1 MRLQTF
7 YFGVFFLVLGTFLV
21 SAQKGNVRIDQHPDI
36 SKLLEF
42 KKDIATVKIYKI
54 QIYQSVDPDKAQEAK
69 ADFLDIYTEW
79 PVDIEWNTP
88 NYKIWVGNFASR
100 LEADRALKK
109 IKENY
114 INAIVFQ
121 PKLEFK
127 DK

>member
-1 MRLQTF
+1 MRLKTF
-7 YFGVFFLVLGTFLV
+7 YFSVFFLVLGTFLV
-21 SAQKGNVRIDQHPDI
+21 SAQKGNVSIDQHPDI
-36 SKLLEF
+36 GKLLEF

-88 NYKIWVGNFASR
+88 NYKVWVGNFASR

-114 INAIVFQ
+114 MNAIVFQ

>member
-1 MRLQTF
+1 
-7 YFGVFFLVLGTFLV
+7 
-21 SAQKGNVRIDQHPDI
+21 
-36 SKLLEF
+36 LEF

-69 ADFLDIYTEW
+69 ADFLDIYSEW

-88 NYKIWVGNFASR
+88 NYKVWVGNFASR